1 MYPKHE
7 DDFYGWTMQNSSLL
21 KQEKFS
27 EDYRKNIIELKRL
40 FIQKTPRT
48 FDQFLEKIFVLS

>member
-7 DDFYGWTMQNSSLL
+7 DDFYGWTMQNASLL

-27 EDYRKNIIELKRL
+27 EAYRKNIIELKRL

-48 FDQFLEKIFVLS
+48 FDQFLKKFLS

>member
-27 EDYRKNIIELKRL
+27 EAYRKNIIELKRL
-40 FIQKTPRT
+40 FIQKGPGT
-48 FDQFLEKIFVLS
+48 FDQCLKKFLS

>member
-1 MYPKHE
+1 MYHKHE

-27 EDYRKNIIELKRL
+27 EAYRKNIIELKRL
-40 FIQKTPRT
+40 FIQNIPGT
-48 FDQFLEKIFVLS
+48 FDQCLKKFLS